1 MMLSQLQLLHT
12 LTALFWAPELYLD
25 PGSGSY
31 LLQLLIAGVMGAL
44 LMLRVYWSR
53 VKGFVLRL
61 FGRPVT
67 EDDE

>member
-1 MMLSQLQLLHT
+1 MTISYFSLLT
-12 LTALFWAPELYLD
+12 LIGTLWAPELYLD

-44 LMLRVYWSR
+44 LMLRVYWGR

-61 FGRPVT
+61 FGRSGP
-67 EDDE
+67 ENDE

>member
-1 MMLSQLQLLHT
+1 MMLFYLHSLDTLLS
-12 LTALFWAPELYLD
+12 ALWAPELYLD

-53 VKGFVLRL
+53 VKGFVMRL